1 MRWSNP
7 KLRRWAWVALIIVGF
22 IAASAIDAWGFHH
35 LQKPNVYDQDWG
47 RALRSIGYWPLWIAM
62 AIALWLVDRTHGQ
75 GIRRATILAGSVTA
89 AGIVGE
95 LLKLIVRRD
104 RPGTANGAYAFRP
117 FSDHPFSSRN
127 FGMPSSHA
135 VIAFSGAAALS
146 ALFPEATV
154 IWYALAVG
162 CGITRVLAGAHFVS
176 DVYAG
181 AVIGIVIAVAINRRA
196 QSTAP
201 ATAPDDRRTSGS
213 TGAPSRP

>member
-1 MRWSNP
+1 MPWLNP
-7 KLRRWAWVALIIVGF
+7 RNRRWAIVALLILGF
-22 IAASAIDAWGFHH
+22 VAASAIDLWAFLH

-62 AIALWLVDRTHGQ
+62 AIALWLVDRQHGK
-75 GIRRATILAGSVTA
+75 GIRRAAILAGSVTA
-89 AGIVGE
+89 AGIIGE
-95 LLKLIVRRD
+95 FLKLIVRRE
-104 RPGTANGAYAFRP
+104 RPGTLHGAYVFRP

-146 ALFPEATV
+146 ALFPEATCV
-154 IWYALAVG
+154 WYALAIG

-176 DVYAG
+176 DVYVG
-181 AVIGIVIAVAINRRA
+181 AVVGILVAMVINNRYRA
-196 QSTAP
+196 SVLTSAP
-201 ATAPDDRRTSGS
+201 TDRQTSGS

>member
-7 KLRRWAWVALIIVGF
+7 KLERWAWVALVLVLF
-22 IAASAIDAWGFHH
+22 LAASAIDPWGFHH

-47 RALRSIGYWPLWIAM
+47 RALRSVGYWPLWIAIS
-62 AIALWLVDRTHGQ
+62 IAMWLVDRKHGQ
-75 GIRRATILAGSVTA
+75 GIRRAAILASSVTA
-89 AGIVGE
+89 AGIIAE
-95 LLKLIVRRD
+95 LLKLVVRRE

-117 FSDHPFSSRN
+117 YSDHPFSSRN

-154 IWYALAVG
+154 IWYALAIG

-181 AVIGIVIAVAINRRA
+181 AVIGIVVAIAISRRA
-196 QSTAP
+196 QSSALLP
-201 ATAPDDRRTSGS
+201 P
-213 TGAPSRP
+213 